1 MAAFRNKPPAQAR
14 PRALAIVDAQIPE
27 AEGNRDRWL
36 KVVKALTDANRQC
49 RREKAMLR
57 WAEQRLVLL
66 YRSRAILMAEADGEG
81 KGKGHPTKRN

>member
-1 MAAFRNKPPAQAR
+1 MAAFRNEPPAQAR

-57 WAEQRLVLL
+57 WAGLANDWLVDEIECGTVTGTGDCVFAL
-66 YRSRAILMAEADGEG
+66 RASS
-81 KGKGHPTKRN
+81 T